1 MDWQNERYVR
11 VYTRETVADSALT
24 WEARAIWLEILKRL
38 DRAGVLSLGGCG
50 LRGLAGLIRIP
61 YEVVE
66 NHFPSLLIDG
76 RIVQNGDFLVAPN
89 FQEAQE
95 AIQSN
100 KQRTA
105 ECRARRR
112 EIALFNDK
120 MSQNVTE
127 CNDSLQNV
135 TTGNV
140 MQRAVTNCNVLQRTV
155 TPSLAVPSLTN
166 THSTKEVECVLMPK
180 SAESEQDFEAF
191 WKAYPRRVARKNALK
206 AWKQAKDKP
215 PIGEIIAAIED
226 QKNSHHWKEDG
237 GKWIPYPAT
246 WINGGRWADGPL
258 LGGPPESKIAAS
270 QRKSMD
276 ALNNWLKKDEV
287 TGEKQTNYIENSC
300 DVIEIVPR

>member
-1 MDWQNERYVR
+1 VDWQNERYVR

-24 WEARAIWLEILKRL
+24 WEARAIWIEILKRL

-61 YEVVE
+61 SDVVE
-66 NHFPSLLIDG
+66 IHFPSLLIDG

-112 EIALFNDK
+112 EIALFNEK
-120 MSQNVTE
+120 MSQNVTNSNE
-127 CNDSLQNV
+127 SLQNV

-140 MQRAVTNCNVLQRTV
+140 LQRAV
-155 TPSLAVPSLTN
+155 TPSLAVPSLT
-166 THSTKEVECVLMPK
+166 TLSTERVERRIMIK
-180 SAESEQDFEAF
+180 SAKPDPDFEAF
-191 WKAYPRRVARKNALK
+191 WKAYPHRVAKKNALK
-206 AWKQAKDKP
+206 AWQQAKDKP
-215 PIGEIIAAIED
+215 PIEEILVAIET
-226 QKNSHHWKEDG
+226 QKNSHKWKEDG
-237 GKWIPYPAT
+237 GKWIPHPAT
-246 WINGGRWADGPL
+246 WINGGRWSDGPL

-270 QRKSMD
+270 QRVSME
-276 ALNNWLKKDEV
+276 AITNWLNKEEV
-287 TGEKQTNYIENSC
+287 TDEKQTNYLENTG
-300 DVIEIVPR
+300 DGIKVVPRAVPD